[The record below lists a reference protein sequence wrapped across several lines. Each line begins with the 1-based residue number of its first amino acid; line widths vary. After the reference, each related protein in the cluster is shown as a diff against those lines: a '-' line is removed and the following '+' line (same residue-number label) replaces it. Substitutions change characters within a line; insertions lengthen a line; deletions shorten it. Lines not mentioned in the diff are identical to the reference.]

1 MLVTLLGAWVQRQVL
16 PCLYFSEIHS
26 VVASG
31 QKCDLLLVTLHVLGQ
46 RNVKGAMG
54 VQMKLQKHSCLLCV
68 HTKEELY
75 NALSS
80 FLSHHTSI
88 PRS

>member
-1 MLVTLLGAWVQRQVL
+1 MLVALLGACVQRQVL
-16 PCLYFSEIHS
+16 PCLYFSEIQS

-31 QKCDLLLVTLHVLGQ
+31 QKCDLLFVTLHVLEW
-46 RNVKGAMG
+46 RNIKGAME
-54 VQMKLQKHSCLLCV
+54 VQVKFKKCSCLLCV
-68 HTKEELY
+68 HTKEELH

-88 PRS
+88 PRF